1 MVLHTGEFVP
11 PLLLAGGYSFA
22 YAARARTLAHRG
34 RPVARWRVV
43 AFATGVAIVAA
54 VQCPPLDALADDVLI
69 AHMAQHLL
77 IGDIASLLIVLGL
90 TGALLAPVLHVTRP
104 LRALTHPVAA
114 LGIWALTN
122 YVWRVPLLYQEAI
135 RHDVLHALEH
145 ASYLWAGMLLWVALL
160 GPLPKP
166 AWFSDWARLAYVVVI
181 RFAGAAL
188 ANVFIWSQTLFY
200 PHYRATDAQAGLNP
214 LSDQNVAGAV
224 MMLEQLL
231 LTVALL
237 AWLFLRFAA
246 QDEERQALL
255 DLAAERGTPLSDA
268 RAARA
273 AAAGAAPRMRERL
286 LAERE
291 APHHG
296 R

>member
-1 MVLHTGEFVP
+1 MSLHIGEFVP
-11 PLLLAGGYSFA
+11 PLLLAGA
-22 YAARARTLAHRG
+22 YAIAYTGRTRTLARRG
-34 RPVARWRVV
+34 RPVAPWRVA
-43 AFATGVAIVAA
+43 AFGTGVAIVVIA
-54 VQCPPLDALADDVLI
+54 QCPALDELADNVLI

-90 TGALLAPVLHVTRP
+90 TGPLLAPVLHLTRP
-104 LRALTHPVAA
+104 LRPLLHPVAA
-114 LGIWALTN
+114 FAIWALAN

-135 RHDVLHALEH
+135 RHDLIHALEH
-145 ASYLWAGMLLWVALL
+145 ASYLWAGMLLWAALL

-166 AWFSDWARLAYVVVI
+166 AWFSDWARLAYVVAI

-200 PHYRATDAQAGLNP
+200 PHYRATDARAGLNP

-246 QDEERQALL
+246 QDEERQSLL
-255 DLAAERGTPLSDA
+255 DLAAERGRPLSDA

-273 AAAGAAPRMRERL
+273 AEAGVAPRLRERL

-291 APHHG
+291 ADRP
-296 R
+296 

>member
-1 MVLHTGEFVP
+1 MSLHTGEFVP
-11 PLLLAGGYSFA
+11 PVLIAGVYAGA
-22 YAARARTLAHRG
+22 YVVRARTLARRG
-34 RPVARWRVV
+34 RPVARWRI
-43 AFATGVAIVAA
+43 ASFAAGVATVAV
-54 VQCPPLDALADDVLI
+54 VQCPPLDELADDVLI

-90 TGALLAPVLHVTRP
+90 TGPVLAPILHLTRP
-104 LRALTHPVAA
+104 LRPLVHPVAA
-114 LGIWALTN
+114 LAIWALTN

-135 RHDVLHALEH
+135 RHDLVHALEH
-145 ASYLWAGMLLWVALL
+145 ASYLWAGMLLWAALL

-188 ANVFIWSQTLFY
+188 ANAFIWSQTLFY
-200 PHYRATDAQAGLNP
+200 PHYRATDARAGLNP

-246 QDEERQALL
+246 QDEERQSLL
-255 DLAAERGTPLSDA
+255 DLAAERGAPLSDA

-273 AAAGAAPRMRERL
+273 AAAGAAPRIRERL
-286 LAERE
+286 LGDGDSQH
-291 APHHG
+291 P
-296 R
+296 